1 MPMPVSYTHLYDCGE
16 HARHA
21 QVPYHDQVM
30 GTALAYERR
39 EHIERREISRAE
51 HDGDDDENEKEQR
64 KQEDYQALVSNIAVI
79 LFSV

>member
-1 MPMPVSYTHLYDCGE
+1 
-16 HARHA
+16 
-21 QVPYHDQVM
+21 M